1 MEPKKSIF
9 KIALGIILGVLVLA
23 GVCSIS
29 GCGSGSSGSGS
40 GAVSSTT
47 PSPAPD
53 TSGLPPDPGVN
64 GKLTLVGVD
73 ADADGVRD
81 DIQRYIA
88 LTYPNS
94 AKTRAALTQYAKVIQ
109 AALLDANDKVKSVQH
124 GEEVSKS
131 SECLWYT
138 LGSVDAAHKAGS
150 LLREVAL
157 NTDERNRA
165 YFAYDDKLGGE
176 VFEGTPYDQRASTC
190 TFDVSVLPN

>member
-29 GCGSGSSGSGS
+29 GCNDSGGGGS
-40 GAVSSTT
+40 ATSSTT
-47 PSPAPD
+47 PAPD

-88 LTYPNS
+88 INHPNS
-94 AKTRAALTQYAKVIQ
+94 AKARAALTQYAKVVQ

-124 GEEVSKS
+124 GEEVSKAA
-131 SECLWYT
+131 ECLGYI
-138 LGSVDAAHKAGS
+138 LGSADAAYQARMP
-150 LLREVAL
+150 LREVAL

-165 YFAYDDKLGGE
+165 YFVYNDKLGGE
-176 VFEGTPYDQRASTC
+176 VFPGTPDSQRATTC
-190 TFDVSVLPN
+190 TFDASILPN

>member
-9 KIALGIILGVLVLA
+9 KISLGIILGVLALA
-23 GVCSIS
+23 GVCTLA
-29 GCGSGSSGSGS
+29 GCNEGGSGGS
-40 GAVSSTT
+40 ATSSTT
-47 PSPAPD
+47 PAPD

-64 GKLTLVGVD
+64 GKLTLAGVD

-88 LTYPNS
+88 MTYPNS
-94 AKTRAALTQYAKVIQ
+94 AKTRAALTQDAKVIQ
-109 AALLDANDKVKSVQH
+109 ASLLDANDKVKSVRH

-131 SECLWYT
+131 SECLGYV
-138 LGSVDAAHKAGS
+138 LGSSEAAYKAGS

-165 YFAYDDKLGGE
+165 YFTYDDQLGGE
-176 VFEGTPYDQRASTC
+176 VFSGTPDSQRASTC
-190 TFDVSVLPN
+190 TFDVSTLPN